1 MENKK
6 IVEVRNRDSGYVG
19 YSIRDLGIWRN
30 FAPGEVKRIPLEELE
45 SLQYAP
51 GGEYTLK
58 HLLMI
63 NDKDALSVLN
73 ITTEPEYFYTEKEVK
88 ELLTTGTLDQLK
100 DCLDF
105 APEGVIDLIKK
116 IAVDIK
122 LPDTLKREA
131 IEKKTGFS
139 INNAIMVN
147 QVMDAEDEVKEEP
160 KATRRA
166 TPIATGEE
174 KTARRTTLPK
184 YNVVSVKSE

>member
-73 ITTEPEYFYTEKEVK
+73 ITTEPEYFYTETEVK
-88 ELLTTGTLDQLK
+88 ELLTKGTLDQLK

-105 APEGVIDLIKK
+105 APEGVIELIKK
-116 IAVDIK
+116 VAVEIE
-122 LPDTLKREA
+122 LPDTLKRAA
-131 IEKKTGFS
+131 ITKRTGFN
-139 INNAIMVN
+139 IDNAIMVN
-147 QVMDAEDEVKEEP
+147 RVMDEP
-160 KATRRA
+160 VA
-166 TPIATGEE
+166 EE
-174 KTARRTTLPK
+174 KNEEKVRRTTPISTSEETKTRRTNLPK
-184 YNVVSVKSE
+184 YNVVNVKTN

>member
-45 SLQYAP
+45 SLQYTP

-73 ITTEPEYFYTEKEVK
+73 ITTEPEYFYTETEVK
-88 ELLTTGTLDQLK
+88 ELLTKGTLDQLK

-105 APEGVIDLIKK
+105 APEGVIELIKK
-116 IAVDIK
+116 VAVEIE
-122 LPDTLKREA
+122 LPDTLKRAA
-131 IEKKTGFS
+131 ITKRTGFN
-139 INNAIMVN
+139 IDNAIMVN
-147 QVMDAEDEVKEEP
+147 KVMDEPVVEEKNEEKVRRTAP
-160 KATRRA
+160 ISTSEETKTRR
-166 TPIATGEE
+166 TN
-174 KTARRTTLPK
+174 LPK
-184 YNVVSVKSE
+184 YNVVNIKTN